1 MKRAGMY
8 SPSAFVETDLAA
20 LDHLAAA
27 NTLLSLIT
35 VRDTTPSVTHLPM
48 LYRRVVGKVELRG
61 HWARPNP
68 QSGHAGAALAILQG
82 PDAYVS
88 PAWYPDKES
97 QARVPTWN
105 YAIAHLHGELVT
117 FDDTASLA
125 RLVSDL
131 SDHHEAAAGS
141 DWRFEPGRE
150 AHARQLRGI
159 VGFRMQV
166 ERISLTFKLNQNHP
180 RANRVAVAE
189 RLDALATDRSRGVA
203 ALMRER
209 LDE

>member
-1 MKRAGMY
+1 MFAPG
-8 SPSAFVETDLAA
+8 AFVETDLAA
-20 LDHLAAA
+20 LDRLVAA
-27 NTLLSLIT
+27 NTLLSLVT
-35 VRDTTPSVTHLPM
+35 VRDNSPTVSHLPM
-48 LYRRVVGKVELRG
+48 LYRRAGNHVELRG

-68 QSGHAGAALAILQG
+68 QCHHAGPALAILQG

-88 PAWYPDKES
+88 PGWYPDKES
-97 QARVPTWN
+97 QSRVPTWN
-105 YAIAHLHGELVT
+105 YAVAHLHGELVT

-131 SDHHEAAAGS
+131 SDHHEAAVGS
-141 DWRFEPGRE
+141 DWRFDPGLE
-150 AHARQLRGI
+150 SHLRQLQGI
-159 VGFRMQV
+159 VGFHLHV

-209 LDE
+209 LDG